1 MNTIKLN
8 EPILNQG
15 LTVKEAIKRRHST
28 REFFS
33 KPLSLSTLS
42 EVFWAAYG
50 VNRSDGKRTVPSA
63 IGVYPLEI
71 YGFTAEG
78 VYKYNPDN
86 HSLTQITDK
95 DMRAKS
101 GTQDFVMSAPL
112 DIVIFSDYDKFKTE
126 DVELNQIIAG
136 QETRM
141 SLLDAG
147 AVTENVYL
155 YCSSEHINV
164 VERAMADEKALISTL
179 GLPSSSHFMVAM
191 SVGYPPIPA

>member
-126 DVELNQIIAG
+126 DEELNQIIAG

-164 VERAMADEKALISTL
+164 VERAMADEKTLKSTL